1 MQNRIRAAV
10 LCLALIF
17 GVSAAVP
24 TVEVVADVAPAVA
37 EAAYCSPSYDRST
50 NPDSA
55 RAACNGSGY
64 RDNVEFYIKCQR
76 WDGTTWAGRYWR
88 FITVTVTYRFWCP
101 DSYPTVI
108 YFQINYHL

>member
-1 MQNRIRAAV
+1 MSIRLVLAAV
-10 LCLALIF
+10 LGAITLTFVGPAI
-17 GVSAAVP
+17 
-24 TVEVVADVAPAVA
+24 EVAQGDGAVA

-88 FITVTVTYRFWCP
+88 YVTVTVTYRFWCP